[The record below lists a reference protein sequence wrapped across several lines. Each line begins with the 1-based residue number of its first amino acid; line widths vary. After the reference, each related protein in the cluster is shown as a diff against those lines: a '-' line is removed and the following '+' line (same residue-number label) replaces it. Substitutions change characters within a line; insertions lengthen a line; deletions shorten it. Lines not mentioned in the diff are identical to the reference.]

1 MNFKKDMY
9 FDLDVL
15 DENLLIRLTFS
26 DEKHERLKDYGDCD
40 VYMHLTTKEDR
51 INSVVFD
58 QFQVIYD
65 FLERQKSVGKK
76 KDRPYKIRITTP
88 PPEVIYLYIRKINK
102 KDMSINFLL
111 NLIDRL
117 LDYLDYNLD
126 VNKEDDISE
135 NYNKKSLDYND
146 DLHVYSGQVEH
157 SLNLEQD
164 SEPQEEF
171 VKRPTS
177 EKEDFYDNDFFEP
190 DNEKENYDNSS
201 SLFDNS
207 TSLFDSP
214 NVYENEK
221 NKNLNQFD
229 DEDNNEKYDEF
240 AQNYYRQERQVE
252 NDFEEKQNYK
262 EESEEVNH
270 EDFSE
275 KPQIASDFFEDDE
288 DEDEDFFSSNNVK
301 EDDYSEEGFGKKV
314 NEVQFGEDQIQKDL
328 ESIQERF
335 DNKTKNEEII
345 NSDKIDI
352 PLDDPDSNPFT
363 SGSNNPFNSL
373 NEEDEEDEDEFWSQ
387 SKGK

>member
-65 FLERQKSVGKK
+65 FLEKQKSVGKK

-135 NYNKKSLDYND
+135 NYNKKSLDHND
-146 DLHVYSGQVEH
+146 DIHVYSGQVEH

-171 VKRPTS
+171 IKRPTG
-177 EKEDFYDNDFFEP
+177 EKEDFYDNEFF
-190 DNEKENYDNSS
+190 DQDDEKGNYDTSS
-201 SLFDNS
+201 SLFDKS

-221 NKNLNQFD
+221 NKNLNKFD
-229 DEDNNEKYDEF
+229 DEDNSEKYNEF

-275 KPQIASDFFEDDE
+275 KPQTASDFFEDD
-288 DEDEDFFSSNNVK
+288 DEDEDFFNSNNVK

-314 NEVQFGEDQIQKDL
+314 NEVQFDEDQIQKDL

-363 SGSNNPFNSL
+363 SGSNNPFNSS
-373 NEEDEEDEDEFWSQ
+373 NEEDEEEEDEFWSQ

>member
-65 FLERQKSVGKK
+65 FLEKQKSVGKK

-135 NYNKKSLDYND
+135 NYNKKSLDHND
-146 DLHVYSGQVEH
+146 DIHVYSGQVEH

-171 VKRPTS
+171 VKRPTGD
-177 EKEDFYDNDFFEP
+177 KEDFYDNEFF
-190 DNEKENYDNSS
+190 DQDDEKGNYDNSS

-214 NVYENEK
+214 NGYENEK
-221 NKNLNQFD
+221 NKNLNKFD
-229 DEDNNEKYDEF
+229 DKDDGEKYDEF

-252 NDFEEKQNYK
+252 NNFEERQNYK

-275 KPQIASDFFEDDE
+275 KPQTASDFFEDDE
-288 DEDEDFFSSNNVK
+288 DEDEDFFNSNNVK

-314 NEVQFGEDQIQKDL
+314 NEVQFDEDQIQKDL

-363 SGSNNPFNSL
+363 NGDDNPFNSS
-373 NEEDEEDEDEFWSQ
+373 NEEDEEEEDEFWSQ

>member
-51 INSVVFD
+51 INSIVFD

-65 FLERQKSVGKK
+65 FLEKQKSVGKK

-135 NYNKKSLDYND
+135 NYNKKSLDHND
-146 DLHVYSGQVEH
+146 DIHVYSGQVEH

-171 VKRPTS
+171 VKRPIGD
-177 EKEDFYDNDFFEP
+177 KEDFYDNEFF
-190 DNEKENYDNSS
+190 DQDDEKGNYDNSS

-214 NVYENEK
+214 NSYENEE
-221 NKNLNQFD
+221 NKNLNKFD
-229 DEDNNEKYDEF
+229 DKDEGEKYDEF

-252 NDFEEKQNYK
+252 NNFEERQNYK

-275 KPQIASDFFEDDE
+275 KPQTASDFFEDD
-288 DEDEDFFSSNNVK
+288 DEDEDFFNSNNAK

-363 SGSNNPFNSL
+363 NSGGNPFNSS
-373 NEEDEEDEDEFWSQ
+373 NEEDEEEEDEFWSQ